1 MKAQKGQDIIEFAL
15 LLPIFILI
23 IIGIMY
29 IGFFFSDY
37 MTLSNLARSAARD
50 AVVTTT
56 TKDIS
61 KGDEGIKK
69 ERDFSGIINQ
79 YDKILTNEHITT
91 SLYLYKQGSLEITPS
106 TLPQS
111 DSNAPETAV
120 KVDIPMTLNEKQGFV
135 EALFNLGILSD
146 DDKEYHIVYYMHD
159 ENPVT

>member
-23 IIGIMY
+23 VVGIMY

-50 AVVTTT
+50 AVVSTT
-56 TKDIS
+56 TKTIS
-61 KGDEGIKK
+61 DGNGGSKK
-69 ERDFSGIINQ
+69 ERDFSDIITQ
-79 YDKILTNEHITT
+79 YDKILANEHITT
-91 SLYLYKQGSLEITPS
+91 SLYLYKQGSLEIIS
-106 TLPQS
+106 SKLPQS
-111 DSNAPETAV
+111 DSNASETAV

-146 DDKEYHIVYYMHD
+146 DDKEYHIIYYMHV
-159 ENPVT
+159 ENPAS

>member
-61 KGDEGIKK
+61 KEDEGIKK

>member
-1 MKAQKGQDIIEFAL
+1 MKSQKGQDIIEFAL
-15 LLPIFILI
+15 LLPIFLLI
-23 IIGIMY
+23 IVGIMY

-50 AVVTTT
+50 AVVSTV

-61 KGDEGIKK
+61 DGKGGSKK
-69 ERDFSGIINQ
+69 ERDFSNIITQ

-91 SLYLYKQGSLEITPS
+91 SLYLYKQGSLDIGPS
-106 TLPQS
+106 KLPQS
-111 DSNAPETAV
+111 ASNASETAV

-159 ENPVT
+159 ENPVS